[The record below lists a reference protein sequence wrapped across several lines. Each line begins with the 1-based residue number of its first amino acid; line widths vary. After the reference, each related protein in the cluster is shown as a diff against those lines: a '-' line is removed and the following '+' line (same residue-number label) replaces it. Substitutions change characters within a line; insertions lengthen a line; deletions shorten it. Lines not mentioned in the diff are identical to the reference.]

1 MCDTSHILQSSALLW
16 TLSLIPSSILPY
28 LALGVMSASIVT
40 YALGHNLPSARL
52 DRLGDVF
59 TVVEELLNNAKKCMR
74 DYVALAETETRF
86 LRYFL
91 PAVNVQTS
99 LVFGRTK
106 LAVSK
111 LHSRLLEM
119 RNMRGWKNY
128 LHNMITILRGLAML
142 ECEVQD
148 IRTSLLVLIE
158 AAHQR
163 KLTQDIHESQE
174 IVDGAVHP
182 QYSSCGRAHPECT
195 AADYEV

>member
-86 LRYFL
+86 LR
-91 PAVNVQTS
+91 
-99 LVFGRTK
+99 TK

-111 LHSRLLEM
+111 LHSCLLEM